1 MRFSNVWPI
10 KVKGLQEL
18 NQGVASRR
26 FTDKTD
32 SANSGR
38 GVILWNTEQIKD
50 LFLIYSK
57 KTNILMITTDT
68 WKRKFSLHIY
78 AVFWKTEYTIP

>member
-18 NQGVASRR
+18 NQGAASRR
-26 FTDKTD
+26 FTETD

-78 AVFWKTEYTIP
+78 TVFWKTEYTIP